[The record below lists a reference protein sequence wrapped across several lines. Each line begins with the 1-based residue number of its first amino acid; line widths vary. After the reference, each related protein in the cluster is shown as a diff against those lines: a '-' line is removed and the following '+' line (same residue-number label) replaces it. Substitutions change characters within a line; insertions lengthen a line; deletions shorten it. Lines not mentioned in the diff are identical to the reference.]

1 MNPPGN
7 KPALLA
13 SDKRGKILELP
24 SFEACGMKGGS
35 FFRLSGRELVK
46 LPRGSELFMLPDRIP
61 VGYDASRRRF
71 LTVRGHSAVAAFISP
86 GYTVCYNSAYRQA
99 GSPGPLPLFAYSAV
113 ALCRGEFYVP
123 AVRVDREPR
132 QDLRFMDIGA
142 VKKNVK
148 LYRKLYPKNRLLRH
162 LTGCALTY
170 GCPAA
175 KNFFLGRYEAPLP
188 TSPRCNAAC
197 AGCIS
202 HQPAKGC
209 SVTQP
214 RIKFI
219 PGPEEIA
226 EVALHHIRGVRDP
239 VVSFGQGCEG
249 EPLLAHRAIED
260 SIRLIRA
267 KTSKGVINMNT
278 NASRPSVI
286 AKLFDAGLDSIRVSM
301 NSARREYYTRYY
313 RPKGYAYKDVVRSI
327 AVAKKKK
334 GFVSINY
341 LTMPGFTDTEEEFAA
356 VRKLIAVHS
365 VDMIQWRN
373 MNFDPVR
380 YFKELRISCGNERM
394 LGIKQVIRALHSEFP
409 GLSMGYFNPSK
420 NRIRRS
426 IITGRRRLKR
436 A

>member
-1 MNPPGN
+1 MSPSVN

-24 SFEACGMKGGS
+24 SFEACGMKGFD

-46 LPRGSELFMLPDRIP
+46 LPSGSELFMLPDRIP
-61 VGYDASRRRF
+61 VGYDAPGKRF
-71 LTVRGHSAVAAFISP
+71 TAVQGYRAVASFISP

-99 GSPGPLPLFAYSAV
+99 PRSGPLPLFAYSAV
-113 ALCRGEFYVP
+113 ALYRGELHVP
-123 AVRVDREPR
+123 AVRVDRELR
-132 QDLRFMDIGA
+132 QDLRFMDIKAVEKGA
-142 VKKNVK
+142 K
-148 LYRKLYPKNRLLRH
+148 LYRKLYPKNRLLKH

-175 KNFFLGRYEAPLP
+175 RNFFLGRYEAPLP
-188 TSPRCNAAC
+188 VSPRCNAAC

-219 PGPEEIA
+219 PRPEEVA
-226 EVALHHIRGVRDP
+226 EVALHHIRGVKDP

-249 EPLLAHRAIED
+249 EPLLAHRAVED

-267 KTSKGVINMNT
+267 ETSKGIINMNT
-278 NASRPSVI
+278 NGSRPSVI
-286 AKLFDAGLDSIRVSM
+286 ARLFDAGLDSIRVSL

-313 RPKGYAYKDVVRSI
+313 KPKGYTYKDVIRSI
-327 AVAKKKK
+327 AVAKKKR

-356 VRKLIAVHS
+356 VRKLIAVHA
-365 VDMIQWRN
+365 VDMVQWRN

-380 YFKELRISCGNERM
+380 YFKELRISRRNARM

-420 NRIRRS
+420 NRMRRG
-426 IITGRRRLKR
+426 IIMGARRLRR